1 MSKALYC
8 EYCKRF
14 CDERC
19 LKCIYMKEAKLK
31 EKEDKEDEKKM
42 ESKESEERQSSGSC
56 GVTDITDSIRRLLS
70 TTNLDELTTL
80 KIYIDYEIIE
90 RGGLEAYIK
99 NEFRTIYSSI
109 KEEDPYKLYNIEE
122 ELLKY
127 ITEEGGK

>member
-19 LKCIYMKEAKLK
+19 LKCIYMKEAQLKNKEEEHEEEKL
-31 EKEDKEDEKKM
+31 

-56 GVTDITDSIRRLLS
+56 GVTDVTGGIRRLLS
-70 TTNLDELTTL
+70 TADLDELITIQ
-80 KIYIDYEIIE
+80 IYLDDEIID

-122 ELLKY
+122 EILKY
-127 ITEEGGK
+127 INEEGGK

>member
-19 LKCIYMKEAKLK
+19 LKCIYMKEAQLKNKEEEHEEEKL
-31 EKEDKEDEKKM
+31 
-42 ESKESEERQSSGSC
+42 ESKESEERQSSRSC
-56 GVTDITDSIRRLLS
+56 GVTDIKDSIRRLLS
-70 TTNLDELTTL
+70 TANLDELTTL

-109 KEEDPYKLYNIEE
+109 KEEDPYKLYIIEE

>member
-1 MSKALYC
+1 MSKSLYC
-8 EYCKRF
+8 DYCKRF

-56 GVTDITDSIRRLLS
+56 GVTDITDSVRRLLS
-70 TTNLDELTTL
+70 TADTDELNTL
-80 KIYIDYEIIE
+80 KVFIDYEIIE
-90 RGGLEAYIK
+90 RMGLEPYIK

-122 ELLKY
+122 ELLNY
-127 ITEEGGK
+127 INKEGGK